1 MPNDYRDR
9 NRWDRYRD
17 RDRDR
22 DPERY
27 DRGDE
32 PNRGMFGYEG
42 EGYMHGGARDL
53 DREYGG
59 RDDNRDYGY
68 GRDAGYRGGG
78 YLGGSY
84 SGGTDYR
91 GTNFDTN
98 FGMGIEPARQS
109 FRGIGPKNYERTDDR
124 IREDV
129 CERLSQDEYVDASD
143 IDVTVSGGIV
153 TLSGSIDRRMSKRRA
168 EDIAESV
175 GGVRDVQNNLR
186 LAQEAS
192 APDTTGSEGGGT
204 KMPRATRR

>member
-1 MPNDYRDR
+1 MANDYRDR
-9 NRWDRYRD
+9 YRNRD
-17 RDRDR
+17 
-22 DPERY
+22 RY

-42 EGYMHGGARDL
+42 EGFMHGGGRDL

-59 RDDNRDYGY
+59 RDYL
-68 GRDAGYRGGG
+68 GYRGGG
-78 YLGGSY
+78 FLGGDY

-91 GTNFDTN
+91 DTD
-98 FGMGIEPARQS
+98 FGMGISDRRPS
-109 FRGIGPKNYERTDDR
+109 FRGVGPKNYERSDDR

-129 CERLSQDEYVDASD
+129 CERLAHDHYVDASD
-143 IDVTVSGGIV
+143 IEVTVSAGIV
-153 TLSGSIDRRMSKRRA
+153 TLAGTIDHRGSKRRA

-186 LAQEAS
+186 LAQEPS

-204 KMPRATRR
+204 KMPRARR